1 MNASTSKAD
10 ARSLTEGEEPEEK
23 DVKEEWLKR
32 NPKMASII
40 TDSNPQ
46 QLDSED
52 SAANSEDE
60 APPTKAEI
68 EAASSAK
75 ASGAGDG
82 AIPAQG
88 GDCDAK
94 PSSDS
99 IQTFHELTAADQPP
113 ISIQTLPHDQ
123 SNGREHSVPDAGKD
137 VVSADTPASSAEGK
151 SDQDASD
158 IPKGLRASSQ
168 SKLKGSRPAG
178 LTAAASAK
186 GVPKGLS
193 RGNNAR
199 GAASTFHGAGGAARS
214 QQSASKLIA
223 ETFAKHNKTDV
234 GGSSRGGEAIAA
246 ASDASSSSSQKN
258 NSILTNANFNL
269 VDRSKRVISDD

>member
-1 MNASTSKAD
+1 MPDSSK
-10 ARSLTEGEEPEEK
+10 
-23 DVKEEWLKR
+23 
-32 NPKMASII
+32 
-40 TDSNPQ
+40 
-46 QLDSED
+46 
-52 SAANSEDE
+52 
-60 APPTKAEI
+60 
-68 EAASSAK
+68 
-75 ASGAGDG
+75 DG
-82 AIPAQG
+82 
-88 GDCDAK
+88 
-94 PSSDS
+94 
-99 IQTFHELTAADQPP
+99 
-113 ISIQTLPHDQ
+113 
-123 SNGREHSVPDAGKD
+123 
-137 VVSADTPASSAEGK
+137 VVSADTLASSTDLK

-223 ETFAKHNKTDV
+223 ETFAKHNKTDG

-246 ASDASSSSSQKN
+246 TSDASSTSAQRN